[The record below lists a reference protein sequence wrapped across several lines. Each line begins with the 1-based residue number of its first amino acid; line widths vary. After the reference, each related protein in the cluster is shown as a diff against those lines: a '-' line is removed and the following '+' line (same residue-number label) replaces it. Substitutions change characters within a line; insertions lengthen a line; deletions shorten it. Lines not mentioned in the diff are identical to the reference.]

1 MRRKTSAS
9 TLARRSGAPRSLCPA
24 SRRGAAFLPT
34 AASLA
39 VALASFGCSTPT
51 LDAIVADPVKNTVS
65 APPAPS
71 PTPSAVPYLDPDP
84 HELDGDVVSV
94 KPTPVAPVSS
104 VKKK

>member
-9 TLARRSGAPRSLCPA
+9 TLARRSGAPRSLGPA
-24 SRRGAAFLPT
+24 SRRGAALLPT

-51 LDAIVADPVKNTVS
+51 LDAIVADPVNKTVS
-65 APPAPS
+65 APAPSPAPS
-71 PTPSAVPYLDPDP
+71 PTPYLEPDP

-94 KPTPVAPVSS
+94 KPTPVAPVAS